1 MIPAKKAAKKAA
13 KHVHH
18 GDHDPKDLL
27 HAYEHLGRIE
37 ILHGSLDKQAV
48 KDIATLTMLA
58 EQQLAGKRM
67 KDAADLL
74 RAAEHLS
81 FGALNS
87 SKAEKRIDP
96 QLEEA
101 IDKEFH
107 HKLEK
112 AEEHWAEKSY
122 HHPAI
127 EEIYTS
133 VTERAEKAFE
143 NGAYRRALEFAR
155 GAEALAHVNVPNAKE
170 LESRAEAKNLKS

>member
-18 GDHDPKDLL
+18 EDNGTKDIRR
-27 HAYEHLGRIE
+27 AYEHLGRVQ
-37 ILHGSLDKQAV
+37 ILHGSLDKQAI

-58 EQQLAGKRM
+58 EQQLAGERM

-96 QLEEA
+96 KLEEE
-101 IDKEFH
+101 IGKEFH

-112 AEEHWAEKSY
+112 AEEHWTEKSD
-122 HHPAI
+122 HHAAVQD
-127 EEIYTS
+127 IYTS
-133 VTERAEKAFE
+133 VTERALKAFQ
-143 NGAYRRALEFAR
+143 NGAYRRALELAR
-155 GAEALAHVNVPNAKE
+155 GAEALAHASLYDAKE
-170 LESRAEAKNLKS
+170 LGSGAGAKKLKA